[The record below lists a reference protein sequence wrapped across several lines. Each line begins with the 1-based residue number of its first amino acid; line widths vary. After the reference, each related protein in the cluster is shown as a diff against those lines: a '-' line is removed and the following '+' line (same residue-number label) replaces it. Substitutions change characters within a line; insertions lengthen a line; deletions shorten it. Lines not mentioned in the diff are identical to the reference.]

1 MPIHTIYLTMRHLLT
16 FYLLLITS
24 LSYSQVQLV
33 DQSDNSPVAFAHC
46 FIDEGKIGTTS
57 NIDGIISVSE
67 LKKHINNGNE
77 LITIQH
83 IGYENLQITLDDLVN
98 KKAVYLIPRTYLLD
112 EAVVKPQKD
121 GYLVIKAYFR
131 NYQTEDGIFKY
142 FSDGFVE
149 YYIPDKNKSKIKYKI
164 VEFRNFRNQVLID
177 KNKGK
182 YVDVSIYPPSLVELK
197 NSSMIEELQKEKY
210 TFIKNTNGQDIFKS
224 SSKVGYIKHDKVKE
238 YSTISVDKIAP
249 LKEKVMR
256 VFGYEFRSKE
266 SDITE
271 NYILNEANTFD
282 IKDLISIKSYSK
294 GSLKNIKK
302 DIILEN
308 EGISEIFVIENKWL
322 SKEEVKKMNLSTS
335 RYIPESHSYKTNYW
349 ENLDKYNI
357 PSISDNVNQ
366 ELGKTLIMY

>member
-1 MPIHTIYLTMRHLLT
+1 MRHLLT
-16 FYLLLITS
+16 FYLLLITT

-149 YYIPDKNKSKIKYKI
+149 YYIPDKKKSKTKYKI
-164 VEFRNFRNQVLID
+164 VEFRNFRNQTLID

-182 YVDVSIYPPSLVELK
+182 YVDVSIYSPSLVELK
-197 NSSMIEELQKEKY
+197 NNSIIEELQKEKY
-210 TFIKNTNGQDIFKS
+210 TFIKNTNGEDIFKS

-271 NYILNEANTFD
+271 NYILNEAHPFD
-282 IKDLISIKSYSK
+282 TKDLVSK
-294 GSLKNIKK
+294 KAYFRGSLKNIKK
-302 DIILEN
+302 DITLES
-308 EGISEIFVIENKWL
+308 EGVSEIYVIENKWL
-322 SKEEVKKMNLSTS
+322 SKEEVKKMNLLTS

-366 ELGKTLIMY
+366 EIGKTLIMY